1 MPRLNPL
8 PALLLLLTVASA
20 PAAKDK
26 EKEKAADSLPRV
38 NTLIPQLLPRNPSAK
53 PPPAAVQKQLDA
65 FFQGV
70 QGGKIDES
78 FRALVATN
86 PSLSDP
92 AAVPEFVEN
101 IRKGLEV
108 FGPLQGVELYDQ
120 RPVGTRV
127 IYLTYI
133 SFHTKKPLRWQ
144 FVYYMPVGADWKLLN
159 LRFDDTVEQSLIPD

>member
-1 MPRLNPL
+1 MKIL
-8 PALLLLLTVASA
+8 PITLLFILSA
-20 PAAKDK
+20 TLANAAKEKDK
-26 EKEKAADSLPRV
+26 ATNTLPRV
-38 NTLIPQLLPRNPSAK
+38 NTLLPQLLPRNPSAK
-53 PPPAAVQKQLDA
+53 PPPAAIQKQLDL
-65 FFQGV
+65 FFNGIQA
-70 QGGKIDES
+70 GKVDDS
-78 FRALVATN
+78 FRSLVANN

-127 IYLTYI
+127 IYLTYL
-133 SFHTKKPLRWQ
+133 SFHAKKPLRWQ

-159 LRFDDTVEQSLIPD
+159 LRFDDTVDQSLIPD

>member
-1 MPRLNPL
+1 MNILL
-8 PALLLLLTVASA
+8 ISLLLLVAVA
-20 PAAKDK
+20 TATAAKDK
-26 EKEKAADSLPRV
+26 EKEKATNNLPRI

-53 PPPAAVQKQLDA
+53 PPPATVQKQLDA

-70 QGGKIDES
+70 QAGKIDES
-78 FRALVATN
+78 FRAIVANN

>member
-1 MPRLNPL
+1 MNYL
-8 PALLLLLTVASA
+8 PALLLLLSVATI
-20 PAAKDK
+20 PAAKA
-26 EKEKAADSLPRV
+26 EKEKATNNLPRV

-53 PPPAAVQKQLDA
+53 PPPPAVQKSLDV
-65 FFQGV
+65 FFNGIQA
-70 QGGKIDES
+70 GKIDES
-78 FRALVATN
+78 FRALVANN

-92 AAVPEFVEN
+92 TAVPEFVEN

>member
-1 MPRLNPL
+1 MKHL
-8 PALLLLLTVASA
+8 PLLLLLVSVVSA

-26 EKEKAADSLPRV
+26 EKEKAADTLPRV

-53 PPPAAVQKQLDA
+53 PPPAPVQKQLDA

-78 FRALVATN
+78 FRALVANN

>member
-1 MPRLNPL
+1 MNILL
-8 PALLLLLTVASA
+8 ISLLLLVAVATA

-26 EKEKAADSLPRV
+26 EKEKATNNLPRV

-53 PPPAAVQKQLDA
+53 PPPATVQKQLDA
-65 FFQGV
+65 FFQAV
-70 QGGKIDES
+70 QAGKIDES
-78 FRALVATN
+78 FRAIVANN

>member
-1 MPRLNPL
+1 MNHL
-8 PALLLLLTVASA
+8 PALLLFLTVATSA
-20 PAAKDK
+20 TAKDK
-26 EKEKAADSLPRV
+26 EKATNDLPKV

-53 PPPAAVQKQLDA
+53 PAPAAVQKKLDV
-65 FFQGV
+65 FFNGIQA
-70 QGGKIDES
+70 GKIDES
-78 FRALVATN
+78 FRTLVANN

-101 IRKGLEV
+101 IRKGIEV

-120 RPVGTRV
+120 HPVGTRV

-144 FVYYMPVGADWKLLN
+144 FIYYMPVGAEWKLLN

>member
-1 MPRLNPL
+1 M
-8 PALLLLLTVASA
+8 
-20 PAAKDK
+20 
-26 EKEKAADSLPRV
+26 
-38 NTLIPQLLPRNPSAK
+38 
-53 PPPAAVQKQLDA
+53 QKQLDA

-70 QGGKIDES
+70 QAGKIDES
-78 FRALVATN
+78 FRALVANN

-127 IYLTYI
+127 IYLNYI

-144 FVYYMPVGADWKLLN
+144 FVYYLPVSADWKLLN

>member
-1 MPRLNPL
+1 MNILL
-8 PALLLLLTVASA
+8 PSLLLLVAVA
-20 PAAKDK
+20 TATAAKDK
-26 EKEKAADSLPRV
+26 EKEKATNNLPRI

-53 PPPAAVQKQLDA
+53 PPPGTVQKQLDA

-70 QGGKIDES
+70 QAGKIDES
-78 FRALVATN
+78 FRAIVANN

-92 AAVPEFVEN
+92 AAVPEFVDN

>member
-1 MPRLNPL
+1 MNYF
-8 PALLLLLTVASA
+8 AAVLLLLTAVTVL
-20 PAAKDK
+20 AAKDK
-26 EKEKAADSLPRV
+26 EKEKGGDNPAKV
-38 NTLIPQLLPRNPSAK
+38 NTLIPQLLPRNPSTK
-53 PPPAAVQKQLDA
+53 PPPAPVQKYLDA
-65 FFQGV
+65 FFNGV
-70 QGGKIDES
+70 QAGKIDES
-78 FRALVATN
+78 FRDLVANN

-92 AAVPEFVEN
+92 AAVPEFVEK
-101 IRKGLEV
+101 ISKGLEV

-120 RPVGTRV
+120 RPIGTRV

>member
-1 MPRLNPL
+1 MKIIPI
-8 PALLLLLTVASA
+8 ALLLILSAPLA

-26 EKEKAADSLPRV
+26 EKEKPTNNLPRV
-38 NTLIPQLLPRNPSAK
+38 NTLLPQLLPRNPSAK
-53 PPPAAVQKQLDA
+53 PAPAAVQKQLDL
-65 FFQGV
+65 FFNGIQA
-70 QGGKIDES
+70 GKIDDS
-78 FRALVATN
+78 FRSLVANN

-127 IYLTYI
+127 IYLTYL

-159 LRFDDTVEQSLIPD
+159 LRFDDTVDQSLIPD

>member
-1 MPRLNPL
+1 MNHLA
-8 PALLLLLTVASA
+8 ALLLLLTMVSA
-20 PAAKDK
+20 WAAKDK
-26 EKEKAADSLPRV
+26 DKATNEAPRV
-38 NTLIPQLLPRNPSAK
+38 NTLIPQLLPRNPNAK

-65 FFQGV
+65 FFNGI

-78 FRALVATN
+78 FRVLVASN

-92 AAVPEFVEN
+92 AAVPEYVEN
-101 IRKGLEV
+101 IRKGLEL

-133 SFHTKKPLRWQ
+133 SFHAKKPLRWQ
-144 FVYYMPVGADWKLLN
+144 FVYYLPVGADWKLLT
-159 LRFDDTVEQSLIPD
+159 LRFDDTVEQSLLPD

>member
-1 MPRLNPL
+1 MNIL
-8 PALLLLLTVASA
+8 PSVLLLLSVASTLTA
-20 PAAKDK
+20 GDKDK
-26 EKEKAADSLPRV
+26 EKTVNDLPRV

-53 PPPAAVQKQLDA
+53 PPPAVVQKQLDA
-65 FFQGV
+65 FFNGIQA
-70 QGGKIDES
+70 GKIDES
-78 FRALVATN
+78 FRTLVANN

-92 AAVPEFVEN
+92 TAIPTYVEN
-101 IRKGLEV
+101 IRKGLEIY
-108 FGPLQGVELYDQ
+108 GSLQGMELYDQ

-133 SFHTKKPLRWQ
+133 SFHSKKPLRWQ

>member
-1 MPRLNPL
+1 M
-8 PALLLLLTVASA
+8 
-20 PAAKDK
+20 
-26 EKEKAADSLPRV
+26 
-38 NTLIPQLLPRNPSAK
+38 
-53 PPPAAVQKQLDA
+53 
-65 FFQGV
+65 
-70 QGGKIDES
+70 
-78 FRALVATN
+78 
-86 PSLSDP
+86 
-92 AAVPEFVEN
+92 PEFVDN

>member
-1 MPRLNPL
+1 MKHL
-8 PALLLLLTVASA
+8 PLLLLLVSVVSA

-26 EKEKAADSLPRV
+26 EKEKAADTIPRV

-65 FFQGV
+65 FFNGV
-70 QGGKIDES
+70 QAGKIDES
-78 FRALVATN
+78 FRALVAN
-86 PSLSDP
+86 NSFLSDP

-133 SFHTKKPLRWQ
+133 SFHAKKPLRWQ

>member
-1 MPRLNPL
+1 MNHLA
-8 PALLLLLTVASA
+8 ALFLMLTVSSA
-20 PAAKDK
+20 LAAKDK
-26 EKEKAADSLPRV
+26 DKTTNEPPRV
-38 NTLIPQLLPRNPSAK
+38 NTLIPQLLPRNPNAK

-65 FFQGV
+65 FFSGIQA
-70 QGGKIDES
+70 GKTDES
-78 FRALVATN
+78 FRVLVASN

-92 AAVPEFVEN
+92 AAVPEYVEN
-101 IRKGLEV
+101 IRKGLEL

-144 FVYYMPVGADWKLLN
+144 FVYYLPVGADWKLLN
-159 LRFDDTVEQSLIPD
+159 LRFDDTVEQSLLPD

>member
-1 MPRLNPL
+1 MN
-8 PALLLLLTVASA
+8 LLLPSLLLVMAVANAS
-20 PAAKDK
+20 AAKDK
-26 EKEKAADSLPRV
+26 EKATNNLPRV

-53 PPPAAVQKQLDA
+53 PPPASVQKQLDT
-65 FFQGV
+65 FFNGV
-70 QGGKIDES
+70 QAGKIDES
-78 FRALVATN
+78 FRTLVGTN

-127 IYLTYI
+127 VYLTYI

>member
-1 MPRLNPL
+1 MKYL
-8 PALLLLLTVASA
+8 PALLLLLTVASVS
-20 PAAKDK
+20 AAKEKDK
-26 EKEKAADSLPRV
+26 EKATNNLPRV

-53 PPPAAVQKQLDA
+53 PAPTAVQKQLDS
-65 FFQGV
+65 FFNGIQT
-70 QGGKIDES
+70 GKIDES
-78 FRALVATN
+78 FRALVANN

-133 SFHTKKPLRWQ
+133 SFHAKKPLRWQ

>member
-1 MPRLNPL
+1 MNYLSL
-8 PALLLLLTVASA
+8 LLLLLTVVAA

-26 EKEKAADSLPRV
+26 EKEKATNNNLPRV

-53 PPPAAVQKQLDA
+53 PPPASVQKQLDA
-65 FFQGV
+65 FFNGV
-70 QGGKIDES
+70 QAGKIDES
-78 FRALVATN
+78 FRAMVANN

>member
-1 MPRLNPL
+1 MNYLHT
-8 PALLLLLTVASA
+8 LLLLFAVSTVF
-20 PAAKDK
+20 AAKDK
-26 EKEKAADSLPRV
+26 EKTADDQPRV
-38 NTLIPQLLPRNPSAK
+38 NTLIPQLLPRNPSTK
-53 PPPAAVQKQLDA
+53 PPPAPIQKQLDA
-65 FFQGV
+65 FFNGIQA
-70 QGGKIDES
+70 GKVDES
-78 FRALVATN
+78 FRAFVANN

-92 AAVPEFVEN
+92 TAVPTYVEN
-101 IRKGLEV
+101 IRKGLEIY
-108 FGPLQGVELYDQ
+108 GSLQGVELYDQ

>member
-1 MPRLNPL
+1 MKHL
-8 PALLLLLTVASA
+8 PLLLLLVSVVSA

-26 EKEKAADSLPRV
+26 EKEKTADNLPRV

-53 PPPAAVQKQLDA
+53 PPPAPVQGQLDA
-65 FFQGV
+65 FFNGV

-78 FRALVATN
+78 FRALVANN